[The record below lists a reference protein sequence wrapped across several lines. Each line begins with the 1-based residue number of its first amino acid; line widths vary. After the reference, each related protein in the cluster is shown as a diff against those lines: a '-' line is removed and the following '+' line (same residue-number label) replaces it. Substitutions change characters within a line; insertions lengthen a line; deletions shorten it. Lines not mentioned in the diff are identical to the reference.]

1 MQRKRLE
8 DMNLLDD
15 FLFNAVM
22 TFPGI
27 GERFCRLLLQ
37 VVLGREIG
45 RLRVVA
51 QRAFGGRDEGFR
63 GARLDVLAEE
73 ELMDVLA
80 DPSVFDIE
88 PDNNGDVVS
97 LKDLPKRVRFYHAII
112 DSRCLKKG
120 EGFGKLKRV
129 FVIFVCSYDPFD
141 RGRMV
146 YTIRNMCEE
155 IPEMEYDDGM
165 RTVFLNTKGDGAGVP
180 EELVALLR
188 FMEDTREVNA
198 VNDVLREL
206 LEMVRVVKDDGK
218 VTVAYMKSFE
228 IEQMWIN
235 KGIEQGISQGIA
247 QGIEQGIEPASATEL
262 QAAMTNVETN
272 LGNSYKQGNGNKIT
286 ATTAG
291 VYAIKATTTDT
302 ANYVYSP
309 MAAFVSFKPYTNVPT
324 ELKDETVN
332 AKRTTIKIEKSSD
345 EADGVVE
352 INKEVTYTVR
362 TNVPYIS
369 DAVEDKDVSYTIT
382 DTIEGADYSVN
393 DDGKLVVS
401 VQIGAGAAINKI
413 VDVTTLQNGKK
424 QFVLDLSDVA
434 KVRTNAN
441 ADVVISYKAIVKSEV
456 VNNSVVPND
465 GTHTFTPKI
474 NTLYT
479 GKITM
484 TKTDDGK
491 EKVKLANAGFVIYRV
506 DGEKTYY
513 ALVSK
518 DAEKKNNEYVVTGWT
533 ERFDTAKA
541 DDNLIITDTNGEA
554 VVRGLDDSYTYNF
567 KEIKAPE
574 GYSVNT
580 TDSVATWGTNQ
591 TAENRTGTATMSDT
605 KLNSLPSTGG
615 MGTYLFTIIGVVV
628 MAGAAGAFFISR
640 RKGSEE

>member
-1 MQRKRLE
+1 MK
-8 DMNLLDD
+8 NLFKKIGAL
-15 FLFNAVM
+15 LVAAVM
-22 TFPGI
+22 
-27 GERFCRLLLQ
+27 
-37 VVLGREIG
+37 VLSMCT
-45 RLRVVA
+45 A
-51 QRAFGGRDEGFR
+51 AF
-63 GARLDVLAEE
+63 AAVKSA
-73 ELMDVLA
+73 
-80 DPSVFDIE
+80 
-88 PDNNGDVVS
+88 
-97 LKDLPKRVRFYHAII
+97 
-112 DSRCLKKG
+112 
-120 EGFGKLKRV
+120 
-129 FVIFVCSYDPFD
+129 
-141 RGRMV
+141 
-146 YTIRNMCEE
+146 TI
-155 IPEMEYDDGM
+155 
-165 RTVFLNTKGDGAGVP
+165 
-180 EELVALLR
+180 
-188 FMEDTREVNA
+188 A
-198 VNDVLREL
+198 VNNLDANATISY
-206 LEMVRVVKDDGK
+206 LEIIVPDQTTETGWAFANSAAAEFEKVFSGLSDQQIIWKLIKYADGNAK
-218 VTVAYMKSFE
+218 VPT
-228 IEQMWIN
+228 
-235 KGIEQGISQGIA
+235 GIT
-247 QGIEQGIEPASATEL
+247 PATATEF
-262 QAAMTNVETN
+262 QAAMSNVETT
-272 LGNSYKQGNGNKIT
+272 LGNSYKKVRGNTIT

-309 MAAFVSFKPYTNVPT
+309 MAAFVSFEPYTDVPA

-332 AKRTTIKIEKSSD
+332 AKRTTIKIEKSSN
-345 EADGVVE
+345 ETDGVVE

-369 DAVEDKDVSYTIT
+369 DAVADKDVSYTIT

-393 DDGKLVVS
+393 ADGKLVVS
-401 VQIGAGAAINKI
+401 VKIGAAAASNKT
-413 VDVTTLQNGKK
+413 VDVTTLENGKK

-456 VNNSVVPND
+456 VNNSVEPND
-465 GTHTFTPKI
+465 GTHQFTPKT

-484 TKTDDGK
+484 TKTDDGNK
-491 EKVKLANAGFVIYRV
+491 EKVRLANAGFVIYRV
-506 DGEKTYY
+506 DSAKTYY

-518 DAEKKNNEYVVTGWT
+518 DTEKTNNEYVVTGWT
-533 ERFDTAKA
+533 ENFDTAKA
-541 DDNLIITDTNGEA
+541 DGNLIITDTNGEA

-591 TAENRTGTATMSDT
+591 TAANRTGTATMSDT

>member
-27 GERFCRLLLQ
+27 GERFCRLQ

-97 LKDLPKRVRFYHAII
+97 MKDLPKRVRFYHAII

-155 IPEMEYDDGM
+155 IPEMEYDDGL

-180 EELVALLR
+180 EELVALLH
-188 FMEDTREVNA
+188 FLEDTREVNA

-247 QGIEQGIEPASATEL
+247 QGIEQGIS
-262 QAAMTNVETN
+262 
-272 LGNSYKQGNGNKIT
+272 QGIAQGIEQGISQGIT
-286 ATTAG
+286 QGITQG
-291 VYAIKATTTDT
+291 
-302 ANYVYSP
+302 
-309 MAAFVSFKPYTNVPT
+309 
-324 ELKDETVN
+324 
-332 AKRTTIKIEKSSD
+332 IEK
-345 EADGVVE
+345 G
-352 INKEVTYTVR
+352 R
-362 TNVPYIS
+362 
-369 DAVEDKDVSYTIT
+369 
-382 DTIEGADYSVN
+382 
-393 DDGKLVVS
+393 
-401 VQIGAGAAINKI
+401 
-413 VDVTTLQNGKK
+413 
-424 QFVLDLSDVA
+424 
-434 KVRTNAN
+434 
-441 ADVVISYKAIVKSEV
+441 SEERA
-456 VNNSVVPND
+456 
-465 GTHTFTPKI
+465 
-474 NTLYT
+474 NTLR
-479 GKITM
+479 
-484 TKTDDGK
+484 
-491 EKVKLANAGFVIYRV
+491 EKARADRLERELRKLR
-506 DGEKTYY
+506 
-513 ALVSK
+513 
-518 DAEKKNNEYVVTGWT
+518 
-533 ERFDTAKA
+533 
-541 DDNLIITDTNGEA
+541 
-554 VVRGLDDSYTYNF
+554 RG
-567 KEIKAPE
+567 
-574 GYSVNT
+574 
-580 TDSVATWGTNQ
+580 
-591 TAENRTGTATMSDT
+591 
-605 KLNSLPSTGG
+605 
-615 MGTYLFTIIGVVV
+615 
-628 MAGAAGAFFISR
+628 R
-640 RKGSEE
+640 RDV

>member
-1 MQRKRLE
+1 MK
-8 DMNLLDD
+8 NLFKKIGAL
-15 FLFNAVM
+15 LVAAVM
-22 TFPGI
+22 
-27 GERFCRLLLQ
+27 
-37 VVLGREIG
+37 VLSMCTAAFAEVKSATITVNNLDANATISYLEIIVPDQTTETG
-45 RLRVVA
+45 W
-51 QRAFGGRDEGFR
+51 AFAN
-63 GARLDVLAEE
+63 GAAAKFHNVQGWAE
-73 ELMDVLA
+73 LTDQQIIWKLIKFKNANATV
-80 DPSVFDIE
+80 PS
-88 PDNNGDVVS
+88 
-97 LKDLPKRVRFYHAII
+97 
-112 DSRCLKKG
+112 
-120 EGFGKLKRV
+120 
-129 FVIFVCSYDPFD
+129 
-141 RGRMV
+141 
-146 YTIRNMCEE
+146 
-155 IPEMEYDDGM
+155 
-165 RTVFLNTKGDGAGVP
+165 
-180 EELVALLR
+180 
-188 FMEDTREVNA
+188 
-198 VNDVLREL
+198 
-206 LEMVRVVKDDGK
+206 
-218 VTVAYMKSFE
+218 
-228 IEQMWIN
+228 
-235 KGIEQGISQGIA
+235 GIEAATASQF
-247 QGIEQGIEPASATEL
+247 
-262 QAAMTNVETN
+262 QAAMTNVETLTTFKSDAN
-272 LGNSYKQGNGNKIT
+272 VKGNKIT
-286 ATTAG
+286 ANTAG

-302 ANYVYSP
+302 ANYAYSP
-309 MAAFVSFKPYTNVPT
+309 MAAFVSFKPYTDAPA

-332 AKRTTIKIEKSSD
+332 AKRTTIKIEKSSN
-345 EADGVVE
+345 ETDGVVE

-533 ERFDTAKA
+533 ESFDTAKA
-541 DDNLIITDTNGEA
+541 DDNLIITDTKGEA